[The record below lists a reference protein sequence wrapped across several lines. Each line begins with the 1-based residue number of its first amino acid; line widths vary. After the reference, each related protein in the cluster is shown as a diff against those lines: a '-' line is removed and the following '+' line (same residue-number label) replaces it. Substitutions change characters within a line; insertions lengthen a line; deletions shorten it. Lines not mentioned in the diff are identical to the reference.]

1 MNAWLILILVLS
13 STVALAQPA
22 STVQLEV
29 SGRLVEPACRLQFAT
44 SMEVDLGN
52 ATINQL
58 KDDTVPVTE
67 IPLSFDCRAGSGV
80 SLVLTAAAGR
90 FDEVTLLTNRPGL
103 GLRLIGEGS
112 QPGLTLGQPHLWT
125 AGETPLVVSLRVKP
139 VALETLPEAGTF
151 TATLLMQLVYP

>member
-1 MNAWLILILVLS
+1 MNASLILILVLS

-22 STVQLEV
+22 STVQLDV
-29 SGRLVEPACRLQFAT
+29 NGRLIEPACRLQFNT
-44 SMEVDLGN
+44 SMEVELGSAN
-52 ATINQL
+52 INQL

-67 IPLSFDCRAGSGV
+67 VPLSFDCRVGSRV
-80 SLVLTAAAGR
+80 SLALTAASGR

-112 QPGLTLGQPHLWT
+112 QPRLVLGQPHLWT
-125 AGETPLVVSLRVKP
+125 VGETPLVVSLRVKP

-151 TATLLMQLVYP
+151 TATLLMEIIYL